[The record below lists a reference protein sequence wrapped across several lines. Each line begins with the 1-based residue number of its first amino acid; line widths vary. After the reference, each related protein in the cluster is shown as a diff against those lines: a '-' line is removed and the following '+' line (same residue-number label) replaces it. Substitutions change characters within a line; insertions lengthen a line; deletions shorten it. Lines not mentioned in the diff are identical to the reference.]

1 MTTSAPRR
9 QPRALAAVVVAVV
22 AVLAVAVVGLAGCG
36 GSSGQGAGRGAGQ
49 GSTKNATTAT
59 GSGAGSASASGPASS
74 GANGVRTADPALKPS
89 GMATIAESALPGEA
103 RDVIRR
109 IDVGGPFEYRQD
121 GVTFENRE
129 RLLPA
134 EPSGYYREYTVTT
147 PGAPDRGARRLI
159 LGREGQLY
167 YTPDHYRSFFW
178 VVRGG
183 GT

>member
-1 MTTSAPRR
+1 M
-9 QPRALAAVVVAVV
+9 AAVAGVVTRTGARTGARVIAVL
-22 AVLAVAVVGLAGCG
+22 AVLAVALVGLAGCG
-36 GSSGQGAGRGAGQ
+36 GSSGKGAGQ
-49 GSTKNATTAT
+49 GSTQSSATAT
-59 GSGAGSASASGPASS
+59 APAPS
-74 GANGVRTADPALKPS
+74 GANGVRTADPALKPA
-89 GMATIAESALPGEA
+89 GMATIAESALPEEA
-103 RDVIRR
+103 RDVLRR
-109 IDVGGPFEYRQD
+109 IDAGGPFKYRQD

-134 EPSGYYREYTVTT
+134 EPRGYYREYTVTT

-159 LGREGQLY
+159 QGREGQLY

>member
-1 MTTSAPRR
+1 MI
-9 QPRALAAVVVAVV
+9 VAVC
-22 AVLAVAVVGLAGCG
+22 AVLAVAAVGFASCADPSDGRAATPG
-36 GSSGQGAGRGAGQ
+36 SGQSTGQ
-49 GSTKNATTAT
+49 TPNSGSNSSTP
-59 GSGAGSASASGPASS
+59 SSSPA
-74 GANGVRTADPALKPS
+74 GVRAADPALKPA
-89 GMATIAESALPGEA
+89 GMATVAESALPEEA

-109 IDVGGPFEYRQD
+109 IDAGGPFKYRQD

-129 RLLPA
+129 RRLPA

-159 LGREGQLY
+159 QGREGQLY

-183 GT
+183 GA